1 MVIPFAPSAQTQA
14 VHPYELVPHAVRS
27 METSIADLV
36 NAANAANSDTD
47 ACDLQMV
54 IRDLIVKLE
63 AASMVAWHRETMFF
77 PKGA

>member
-1 MVIPFAPSAQTQA
+1 MVLVFTPSAQAQA
-14 VHPYELVPHAVRS
+14 IHPSELVPHAVRS
-27 METSIADLV
+27 IETSIADLV
-36 NAANAANSDTD
+36 NAANAASSDTE

-63 AASMVAWHRETMFF
+63 AASLVAWHRETMFF